1 MIEAL
6 LQLLLGVGI
15 SVLAVLF
22 ALPVTLALG
31 RAFRRT
37 LGGSTVRRVCD
48 QLGGDGWTFELADKV
63 ETAIIGGLIGGVVFA
78 SLSPA
83 IAPAMYDFHV
93 QSGIVDSPT
102 PAVEV
107 NQLEVPDR
115 ELQARY
121 NLSAGNYSVYRVELS
136 NPDQRTLRN
145 FELNARFPGC
155 VERSSLGA
163 TNFGTAVVSNETR
176 EFRIG
181 EYANRS
187 ANATCYG
194 AVGAEEFP
202 PGKAARVTF
211 VVDENASANRTQLY
225 EAPESGSVLLAD
237 SFSWTYNGRSY
248 SDPAAVSR
256 QSVGGNRTLRA

>member
-1 MIEAL
+1 MIDSL
-6 LQLLLGVGI
+6 LRILIGVVV
-15 SVLAVLF
+15 SVVAAAVL
-22 ALPVTLALG
+22 LPLTVVIAKLLRQAVGG
-31 RAFRRT
+31 R
-37 LGGSTVRRVCD
+37 TVRSLCRRAGASD
-48 QLGGDGWTFELADKV
+48 WNLELADKV

-93 QSGIVDSPT
+93 QSGIVDSPSPT
-102 PAVEV
+102 VEV
-107 NQLEVPDR
+107 HQLEVPDR
-115 ELQARY
+115 ELRDRY
-121 NLSAGNYSVYRVELS
+121 NLSSGNYSAYQLDLS

-163 TNFGTAVVSNETR
+163 TNFGTAIVSNETR
-176 EFRIG
+176 EIRIG

-194 AVGAEEFP
+194 AVGVEEFP

-211 VVDENASANRTQLY
+211 VVDENASANRTRLY
-225 EAPESGSVLLAD
+225 EAPRPGSVLLAD
-237 SFSWTYNGRSY
+237 SFSWEYHGRSY
-248 SDPAAVSR
+248 SDPAAVR
-256 QSVGGNRTLRA
+256 QQSVDGNRTRRA

>member
-6 LQLLLGVGI
+6 LRLVLGVGI
-15 SVLAVLF
+15 SVLAVLV
-22 ALPVTLALG
+22 ALPLTLALG

-37 LGGSTVRRVCD
+37 LGGSTVRRACD
-48 QLGGDGWTFELADKV
+48 RLGGDDWTFELADKV

-83 IAPAMYDFHV
+83 VAPAMYDLHV

-107 NQLEVPDR
+107 DHLEVPDR

-121 NLSAGNYSVYRVELS
+121 NLSAGNYSAYRLELS

-163 TNFGTAVVSNETR
+163 TNFGTALVSNETNEVR
-176 EFRIG
+176 VG

-194 AVGAEEFP
+194 AVGVEEFP

-211 VVDENASANRTQLY
+211 VVDENASANRTRLY
-225 EAPESGSVLLAD
+225 DPPESGSVLLAD

-248 SDPAAVSR
+248 SDPAAVHR
-256 QSVGGNRTLRA
+256 QSLGENRTRRA

>member
-176 EFRIG
+176 EIRIG

>member
-6 LQLLLGVGI
+6 LRLLLGVGI
-15 SVLAVLF
+15 SVLAVLV
-22 ALPVTLALG
+22 ALPLTLALG

-48 QLGGDGWTFELADKV
+48 RLGGDGWTLELADKL

-83 IAPAMYDFHV
+83 IGPAMYDFHV

-107 NQLEVPDR
+107 YQLEIPDQ
-115 ELQARY
+115 ELQKRY
-121 NLSAGNYSVYRVELS
+121 NLSAGNYSAYELELA

-145 FELNARFPGC
+145 FDLNVRFPGC
-155 VERSSLGA
+155 VERSALGA
-163 TNFGTAVVSNETR
+163 TNFGTAVVSNQTEEVR
-176 EFRIG
+176 VG
-181 EYANRS
+181 EYTNRS

-194 AVGAEEFP
+194 AVAVDEFS

-211 VVDENASANRTQLY
+211 VVDENASANRTRLY
-225 EAPESGSVLLAD
+225 EAPGSGSVLLAD
-237 SFSWTYNGRSY
+237 SFSWEYNGRSY
-248 SDPAAVSR
+248 SDPAAVNR
-256 QSVGGNRTLRA
+256 QSVGGNRTRRA